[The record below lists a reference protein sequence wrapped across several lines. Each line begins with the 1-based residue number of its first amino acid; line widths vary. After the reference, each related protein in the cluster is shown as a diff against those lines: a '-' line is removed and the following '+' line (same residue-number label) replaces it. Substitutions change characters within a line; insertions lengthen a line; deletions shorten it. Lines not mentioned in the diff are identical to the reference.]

1 MMGKLEEA
9 LSMLEDLNCRYDIKQ
24 VINQQRLNNMPN
36 ELIADRLLRLDKEE
50 NGTEFIERVVQRIRE
65 ELTEELRRRD
75 VG

>member
-1 MMGKLEEA
+1 MGKLEEA

-24 VINQQRLNNMPN
+24 INNQQILNNMPN

>member
-1 MMGKLEEA
+1 MGKIEEA
-9 LSMLEDLNCRYDIKQ
+9 LTMLEDLNCRYDIKQ

-36 ELIADRLLRLDKEE
+36 ELIADRLLRLDKGE
-50 NGTEFIERVVQRIRE
+50 NGTEFIKRVVQRIRE

>member
-1 MMGKLEEA
+1 MGKLEEA

-24 VINQQRLNNMPN
+24 INNQQILNNMPN

-50 NGTEFIERVVQRIRE
+50 NGTEFIGRVVQRIRE

>member
-1 MMGKLEEA
+1 MGKLEEA

-50 NGTEFIERVVQRIRE
+50 NGTEFIGRVVQRIRE

>member
-1 MMGKLEEA
+1 MGKIEEA
-9 LSMLEDLNCRYDIKQ
+9 LTMLEDLNCRYDIKQ

-36 ELIADRLLRLDKEE
+36 ELIADRLLRLDKGE

>member
-1 MMGKLEEA
+1 MGKIEEA
-9 LSMLEDLNCRYDIKQ
+9 LTMLEDLKCRFDIKQ

-36 ELIADRLLRLDKEE
+36 ELIADRLLRLDKGE
-50 NGTEFIERVVQRIRE
+50 NGTEFIKRVVQRIRE